1 MKTGK
6 VVLVSIIT
14 TLVTVAALLAAKL
27 FVERQKQKKNENEVI
42 EFSGENEFEL

>member
-14 TLVTVAALLAAKL
+14 SLVTVAALIATKL
-27 FVERQKQKKNENEVI
+27 LIERQKQKKNENEAI
-42 EFSGENEFEL
+42 EFPAENGFEL